1 MNFKM
6 DTFLK
11 SGLTIL
17 MVLVLGSFAYAQRT
31 VKGKVTDA
39 ASGESLIGANVVAKG
54 TTSGGVTDIDGMY
67 SISIPAGSSAIEIS
81 YAGYETQ
88 TITLGTSNTVD
99 VALKAGRVLEDVV
112 VVGYGSVKKSDATGA
127 VAAISEKDFNKGVIV
142 SPEQLMQGRVAGV
155 QITAASGEPGGGID
169 IRIRGTSSIRSGNNP
184 LFVVDGVPL
193 AGDATSGAGADA
205 GLGSSAARNPLNFLN
220 PNDIERIDV
229 LKDASATA
237 IYGSRGANGVVLITT
252 KKGKEGKSSLDYGYS
267 LGISNI
273 TKRYDLMSASEY
285 VAQTEKLLG
294 AAVAKERNFGGSTLL
309 QPLSQVSWKS
319 SA

>member
-1 MNFKM
+1 MNLKLN
-6 DTFLK
+6 TFLK
-11 SGLTIL
+11 SGLTML
-17 MVLVLGSFAYAQRT
+17 FVLALGSFAFAQRT

-39 ASGESLIGANVVAKG
+39 SSGESLIGANVVAKG

-88 TITLGTSNTVD
+88 TIALGTSNTVD

-184 LFVVDGVPL
+184 LFVIDGVPL
-193 AGDATSGAGADA
+193 AGDPTSGAGADA
-205 GLGSSAARNPLNFLN
+205 GLGSSSARNPLNFLN

-229 LKDASATA
+229 LKDASTVL
-237 IYGSRGANGVVLITT
+237 VV
-252 KKGKEGKSSLDYGYS
+252 
-267 LGISNI
+267 
-273 TKRYDLMSASEY
+273 RM
-285 VAQTEKLLG
+285 V
-294 AAVAKERNFGGSTLL
+294 
-309 QPLSQVSWKS
+309 
-319 SA
+319 